1 MSLVTSTQ
9 SGGGPDRGE
18 RPGTCLVE
26 LVLSAGEFGPQAEP
40 ALRRLRAAL
49 EARQPDTGAAG
60 DLADG
65 PILRIGMA
73 VTQEFGKLDI
83 TLRALV
89 RAGDLV
95 QGALLG
101 AEHLRTA
108 VSGLSGGHDPDSPS
122 PSAGGAASFQEQS
135 VRASWS

>member
-1 MSLVTSTQ
+1 
-9 SGGGPDRGE
+9 
-18 RPGTCLVE
+18 VE

-40 ALRRLRAAL
+40 ALRRLRAVL
-49 EARQPDTGAAG
+49 EADQAASDGAAG
-60 DLADG
+60 D
-65 PILRIGMA
+65 ILRTGMA

-89 RAGDLV
+89 STGDLV

-101 AEHLRTA
+101 AAHLRGAVERLTA
-108 VSGLSGGHDPDSPS
+108 DG
-122 PSAGGAASFQEQS
+122 SAAVFQEQS